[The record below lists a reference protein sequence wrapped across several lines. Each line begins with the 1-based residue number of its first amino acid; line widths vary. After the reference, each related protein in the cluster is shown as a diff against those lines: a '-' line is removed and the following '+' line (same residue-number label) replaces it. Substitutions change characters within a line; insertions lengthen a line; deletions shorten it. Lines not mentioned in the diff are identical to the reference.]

1 MLQHNFIAALAITV
15 CTLAASVAPALARA
29 ATLSPTCKTV
39 MDANDRQYTTPVHLY
54 MTRSGVTHESLV
66 AGDAMYIKMKETWR
80 RSPTG
85 PKDMLEIRQEA
96 IKDAKSLDCEHLR
109 DEAVDGEAAA
119 VYSVSS
125 VSDDGDHSEGQIWI
139 SKSRNV
145 PLKSEMDLGSGA
157 EEKHTSIRY
166 DYNNVQTPAG
176 VK

>member
-1 MLQHNFIAALAITV
+1 MLRNNFIAALAITV
-15 CTLAASVAPALARA
+15 TTLTATLAPTPVIA

-54 MTRSGVTHESLV
+54 MARDGVTHESLV
-66 AGDAMYIKMKETWR
+66 AGEAMYIKVKDTWR
-80 RSPTG
+80 RSPMA
-85 PKDMLEIRQEA
+85 PKGMLEIRQEA

-109 DEAVDGEAAA
+109 DEAVNGEAAA
-119 VYSVSS
+119 VYSMSS

-157 EEKHTSIRY
+157 GKKHTSIRY
-166 DYNNVQTPAG
+166 DYNNVQAPPG
-176 VK
+176 VQ